1 MREGEGVMRTS
12 ILLAGAAA
20 MLSACG
26 QPNGDEAA
34 NQAAANAAQPKKK
47 VAYCFFKDS
56 ETKGWAASRAKD
68 GNIIVKGKAYRED
81 SRYRAVLGQPAVT
94 GTTAE
99 IAPTIVQ
106 NDTSYGAPGNWWD
119 MTATIPNS
127 ASIDTVDVKCGGSTL
142 AELKVAPKR

>member
-1 MREGEGVMRTS
+1 MHEWSLLIGV
-12 ILLAGAAA
+12 AA
-20 MLSACG
+20 MLTGCG
-26 QPNGDEAA
+26 RSSDNAAA

-47 VAYCFFKDS
+47 PAYCFFKDS
-56 ETKGWAASRAKD
+56 ETKGWAASRGKD

-81 SRYRAVLGQPAVT
+81 SRYRAVLGEPVVT
-94 GTTAE
+94 GTMAE

-106 NDTSYGAPGNWWD
+106 NDTGYGAPGNWWD